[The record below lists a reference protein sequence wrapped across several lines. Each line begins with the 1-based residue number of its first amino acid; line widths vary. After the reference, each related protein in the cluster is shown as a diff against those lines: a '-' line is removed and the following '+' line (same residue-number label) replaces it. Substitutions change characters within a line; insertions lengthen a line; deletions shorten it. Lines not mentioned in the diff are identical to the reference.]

1 MVKVRVYG
9 NIRESLGNESSL
21 MIDIG
26 EGRIRLSELITKLP
40 GGEEYTKKNI
50 AIILV
55 NGKNC
60 VFAGGMDSE
69 IGNNDVVDLL
79 PPVVGG

>member
-9 NIRESLGNESSL
+9 KIRTSLGSESPL

-26 EGRIRLSELITKLP
+26 KRKIRLRELIAKLP
-40 GGEEYTKKNI
+40 GGEEYIKKNI
-50 AIILV
+50 ALILI

-60 VFAGGMDSE
+60 IFTEGMNSK
-69 IGNNDVVDLL
+69 IGNNDIVDLL
-79 PPVVGG
+79 PPVAGG

>member
-9 NIRESLGNESSL
+9 KIRESLGNKSSL

-26 EGRIRLSELITKLP
+26 EGKIGLRELIAKLA
-40 GGEEYTKKNI
+40 GGEEYIKKNI
-50 AIILV
+50 ALILV

-60 VFAGGMDSE
+60 IFTDGMDTE
-69 IGNNDVVDLL
+69 IGNSDVVDLL